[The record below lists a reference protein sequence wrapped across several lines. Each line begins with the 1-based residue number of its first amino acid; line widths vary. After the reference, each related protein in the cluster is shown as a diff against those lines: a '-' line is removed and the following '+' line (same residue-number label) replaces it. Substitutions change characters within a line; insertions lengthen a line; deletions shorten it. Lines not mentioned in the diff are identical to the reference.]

1 MDLDDEVIEAY
12 FRVCRIFG
20 IGSHVAS
27 RSFRGR
33 YLRSKLTDLKVTGFC
48 VKDPQIEA
56 EIASQ
61 IHNTFKVAYQ
71 PALTQG

>member
-1 MDLDDEVIEAY
+1 MDLDDEVIDAY
-12 FRVCRIFG
+12 LRVSRIFG
-20 IGSHVAS
+20 VGSHVAL

-33 YLRSKLTDLKVTGFC
+33 YSRSKLTDLKVTGFS

-61 IHNTFKVAYQ
+61 IHNVFKVA
-71 PALTQG
+71 